1 MIKRRQPRSD
11 FLRFKGSPSVLGKKL
26 FPYAIIIEVEKFRF
40 ECNCVYYYCTWRKGM
55 EYLKSWWIQVKLEIG
70 ASFKRISLR
79 VRNWARW
86 IHSWINFEE
95 HLQVGATFI
104 NTVSWRIDILFFL
117 FISFFWNCFSLR
129 WLEKIKIG
137 SILDGRDSNIFR
149 KSDEIEEESIE
160 KFGK

>member
-1 MIKRRQPRSD
+1 MK
-11 FLRFKGSPSVLGKKL
+11 
-26 FPYAIIIEVEKFRF
+26 
-40 ECNCVYYYCTWRKGM
+40 
-55 EYLKSWWIQVKLEIG
+55 LKSFVSKLRILLLHVKKGNGIFEIVVDTLVKLEIG